1 MRRPLALVVLLLAT
15 APPAIGAA
23 QKGGGL
29 PAPPKLGDPH
39 AKLGDLVASIVKKQD
54 EQAAVL
60 KKELEKSSLKMKGP
74 IQQAV
79 AKAGVDLD
87 QARLDLEAANKE
99 VDAAVRRK
107 RLAEAMT
114 RHGAKLAAASAIAKP
129 LAAPELAG
137 LPGLGAAGGGAPAN
151 GWTAVGTPP
160 ASPSGPYTYERSFIS
175 LPETRL
181 SAKVDQGS
189 SIVREY
195 VEALLGYD
203 DKAAKAG
210 FEQSFTVPA
219 GVKSFEIS
227 ARIEAVGNMYS
238 VAGVI
243 GYVFA
248 ELRGFMAVTGL
259 EGQCTA
265 EQQLWEHR
273 GILFDYFNGTF
284 STPAVTLTCR
294 IDRSSSTAA
303 STYWMSAG
311 ASQRV
316 GVGAAGAAAVD
327 TDGNIPGVSI
337 PGPHAI
343 HVDTFRWRALSN

>member
-1 MRRPLALVVLLLAT
+1 MRRPLALVVLLVAT
-15 APPAIGAA
+15 FPPAIGAA

-39 AKLGDLVASIVKKQD
+39 AKLGELVAGIVKKQD
-54 EQAAVL
+54 EQASVL
-60 KKELEKSSLKMKGP
+60 KKELEKSAIQMKGA

-79 AKAGVDLD
+79 AKAGLDLEP
-87 QARLDLEAANKE
+87 ARLDLEAASKE

-107 RLAEAMT
+107 RLADAMT
-114 RHGAKLAAASAIAKP
+114 KHGAKLAAASAIARP
-129 LAAPELAG
+129 LAAPELAK
-137 LPGLGAAGGGAPAN
+137 LPGLGTAGAGVAST

-160 ASPSGPYTYERSFIS
+160 ASPSAPYTYERSFIS

-189 SIVREY
+189 SLAKVY

-227 ARIEAVGNMYS
+227 AKVVAQGNMYS

-273 GILFDYFNGTF
+273 GIVFDYFSGPF
-284 STPAVTLTCR
+284 SAPAVYLTCR

-311 ASQRV
+311 ASERV
-316 GVGAAGAAAVD
+316 GVGASGAVAVD
-327 TDGNIPGVSI
+327 TDGNIPGVSL
-337 PGPHAI
+337 PGAHEI
-343 HVDTFRWRALSN
+343 HIDTFRWRALSN